1 MSSRCAATAGRT
13 AAAAR
18 PVLAL
23 SLRLAASL
31 ALSLPAG
38 ALALDLPQASPVP
51 GGVVLLPLAAGADEA
66 AAPTVSYD
74 GQRVMV
80 LRQANDWLAVV
91 GIPLSAEPGSATIAI
106 RRANG
111 SGAQDLAF
119 QIGPKDYPVQR
130 LTVPPSK
137 VELSKKD
144 LQRVALEQTHLHAS
158 LATFVEHPPSTLQLR
173 APIDGVRSS
182 SFGSRRIFN
191 DQPRNPHSG
200 MDIAAATGSPVRAA
214 ADGRVIDT
222 GNYFFNGNTVLLDH
236 GEGLITMYC
245 HLSAIGVRAG
255 QLVRAGAVIG
265 RVGATGRVTG
275 PHLHFGVALNR
286 VFVDPALFL
295 PASAASPS
303 PP

>member
-1 MSSRCAATAGRT
+1 MSQRSARAAG
-13 AAAAR
+13 
-18 PVLAL
+18 PAL
-23 SLRLAASL
+23 SWGLPLAACLTL
-31 ALSLPAG
+31 AGPPG
-38 ALALDLPQASPVP
+38 ALALGLPQASPVP
-51 GGVVLLPLAAGADEA
+51 GGVALLPLATAADEPV
-66 AAPTVSYD
+66 APLVSYD

-80 LRQANDWLAVV
+80 LRQVDHWLAVV
-91 GIPLSAEPGSATIAI
+91 GIPLTAEPGSAAIVI
-106 RRANG
+106 RRTTNG
-111 SGAQDLAF
+111 GAQALAF
-119 QIGPKDYPVQR
+119 QIDSKDYPVQR

-137 VELSKKD
+137 VELSSKD
-144 LQRVALEQTHLHAS
+144 LQRVTREQAHLHES
-158 LATFVEHPPSTLQLR
+158 LASFVEQAPSTLQLQ

-182 SFGSRRIFN
+182 SFGLRRVFN
-191 DQPRNPHSG
+191 EQPRSPHSG
-200 MDIAAATGSPVRAA
+200 MDIAAASGTPVRAA

-245 HLSAIGVRAG
+245 HLSVIGVQVG
-255 QLVRAGAVIG
+255 QPVRAGAVIG

-295 PASAASPS
+295 PPSAASPS